1 MLFKQLLNYQ
11 QLPPLIDMENTVF
24 MNEALR
30 LAKEAAE
37 EGEVPVGAVI
47 TIGDKIIGRGRNRR
61 ESDKNALCHAEIEAI
76 NEACKRL
83 GGWRLWECELY
94 VTLEPCPM
102 CAGAIINSRIKK
114 VVFGAH
120 DKKNGACGSV
130 VNLFTADFSFKPQY
144 IGGFME
150 KECSGILT
158 DFFKTLRKKENKSIK
173 NTKENKSMERIDSF
187 NVDHTKLLRGMY
199 ISRIDGNVVTYDIR
213 TRRPNVEEV
222 MENGAIHTLEHLF
235 ATYVR
240 NSALKDNIIYFGPMG
255 CRTGFYFL
263 TTGITHADA
272 LKLTQEALD
281 FIAKFEGD
289 VPGVSAIECG
299 NYRDH
304 DLDGAKKE
312 AADQLEVLKSWTT
325 ADMIY

>member
-1 MLFKQLLNYQ
+1 MNNK
-11 QLPPLIDMENTVF
+11 IF
-24 MNEALR
+24 MSEALR
-30 LAKEAAE
+30 LANIASN
-37 EGEVPVGAVI
+37 EGEVPVGAVV

-61 ESDKNALCHAEIEAI
+61 EKGKNALCHAEIEAI
-76 NEACKRL
+76 NEACRRL

-114 VVFGAH
+114 VVFGAY

-130 VNLFTADFSFKPQY
+130 VNLFDADFSFKPQY

-150 KECSGILT
+150 QECADILT
-158 DFFKTLRKKENKSIK
+158 TFFKNLRNKENKNDK
-173 NTKENKSMERIDSF
+173 NIKENNEMERIDSF

-199 ISRIDGNVVTYDIR
+199 ISRIDGDVVTYDIR

-222 MENGAIHTLEHLF
+222 MENAAIHTVEHLF

-240 NSALKDNIIYFGPMG
+240 NSSLKNNIIYFGPMG

-263 TTGITHADA
+263 TTGITHAEA
-272 LKLTQEALD
+272 LKLTQEALE
-281 FIAKFEGD
+281 FISKFEGD

-304 DLDGAKKE
+304 DLAGAKKE
-312 AADQLEVLKSWTT
+312 AADQVEILKNWAT

>member
-37 EGEVPVGAVI
+37 EGEVPVGAVV

-61 ESDKNALCHAEIEAI
+61 ESDKNALYHAEIEAI

-304 DLDGAKKE
+304 DLEGAKKE

>member
-1 MLFKQLLNYQ
+1 
-11 QLPPLIDMENTVF
+11 

-30 LAKEAAE
+30 LAKEAAND
-37 EGEVPVGAVI
+37 GEVPVGAVV
-47 TIGDKIIGRGRNRR
+47 TIGNKIVGRGRNRR
-61 ESDKNALCHAEIEAI
+61 EKGKNALCHAEIEAI
-76 NEACKRL
+76 NEACTRL
-83 GGWRLWECELY
+83 GGWRLWECELF

-114 VVFGAH
+114 VVFGAY
-120 DKKNGACGSV
+120 DNKNGACGSV
-130 VNLFTADFSFKPQY
+130 VNLFDAEFNFKPQY

-150 KECSGILT
+150 KECGEILT
-158 DFFKTLRKKENKSIK
+158 DFFKNLRKAEKSKTTKIEEK
-173 NTKENKSMERIDSF
+173 NEMERIDSF

-222 MENGAIHTLEHLF
+222 MENGAIHTFEHLF

-240 NSALKDNIIYFGPMG
+240 NSAIKDNIIYFGPMG

-263 TTGITHADA
+263 TTGITHGEA

-281 FIAKFEGD
+281 FISKFEGD

-299 NYRDH
+299 NYLDH
-304 DLDGAKKE
+304 NLDGAKKE
-312 AADQLEVLKSWTT
+312 AADQFEILKNWTT